1 MAKKIKKITLKQSA
15 IEINITKNI
24 KFSSGLCVEWFLDYC
39 FNVNLEYGVFFVCVC
54 VFSGFN
60 LLFED
65 KRLNSYVIPGLEIK
79 PCSQSARQILSPICS
94 VFLPPLP

>member
-1 MAKKIKKITLKQSA
+1 MAYSW
-15 IEINITKNI
+15 
-24 KFSSGLCVEWFLDYC
+24 SGSWTTVLMSIWNMEFFLS
-39 FNVNLEYGVFFVCVC
+39 VC

-65 KRLNSYVIPGLEIK
+65 KRLNSYVIPGLDIK

-94 VFLPPLP
+94 VSLPPLP